1 MAKVIFDGAG
11 EMPELNRITAKKNYA
26 SSSQAHKMGATAMF
40 NDILHYLGKE
50 KYPKLINEVE
60 GQVAVRQHPVY
71 AFQKIPIEGSEGQ
84 YNRKFIGLFTVGPD
98 KGDKNYFGFTNSRI
112 KNRAI
117 RLEGTDHLKGVGFNY
132 PWTVNGVD
140 KIKYNHAE
148 ESLCII
154 TGSDKTKWTKIWEQS
169 VCGDKETEAEIE
181 VYLKEIY
188 KPAYEVAYY
197 NNPLIVGVDMT
208 LNEINNN
215 IEAFGKRRRVKDDR
229 QYSYCEFWIDGE
241 YDIYYLDA
249 QTNKYEKNGINLLS
263 DLGITADEIVGMT
276 IEEKN
281 DLFISRRVARFKEEA
296 KYYFCIDDAVYQLM
310 FLFII
315 VASDNFEKN
324 MYPYIMELL
333 WRFFQDD
340 LDSIFSTDNQ
350 AQNTK
355 KYSAELHDFT
365 DDTKSAYVFKGE
377 DSAFWQLIELAYGD
391 ECKQMGRDIFQA
403 MYDLAPR
410 GTTTME
416 KLMAFFDEY
425 FFNRAQKYFTPSAY
439 NNDTEY
445 SYEEAW
451 NNKEYV
457 ASVDIHPLAQ
467 ALGSQES
474 TERAFLEKRLIYL
487 MSKFSFGGF
496 SSATDTDLGIISVR
510 TQDPQSFTLTPAIDM
525 YPTVLGGQA
534 QSAVATERVMA
545 GQSVT
550 LPAVGGGNT
559 NVYIVGADWLSDIGD
574 LKDLK
579 VDPSSVVTLTISSK
593 RLRRIKVGDE
603 NADSVTSYLG
613 SLSIQKC
620 DSLETIDAR
629 NLQTL
634 VGTVDLSNCPRL
646 VEALFGGSNANAII
660 IAPGSK
666 VEKLQFSDSI
676 TTIDLRNNTF
686 LKDVEITSF
695 AKIRFLRLE
704 NVPIINGFDVLRQA
718 YNTDGQQLENIRII
732 GFTYTGNADD
742 LFMLNNIAEGKDKDG
757 NAHKYGSIDAN
768 GDPDEN
774 SLPVI
779 EGSLHI
785 TESVNRSIYDFVQG
799 AFHALALTADNIV
812 DYFIFADPEV
822 SRIVAE
828 NWGDGFGTTLEQ
840 IEAVTNIGDKFR
852 DNTLIETFDEFG
864 KFINAQAV
872 PTNAFNGATSLK
884 RIDFSN
890 VISLGHKAFWNCYS
904 LNIDDLSLPKLET
917 FGQNVFNGVKI
928 KKVSNLGKITALPDS
943 TSITQNFGDK
953 SVLEEVVLPDT
964 LITIGSHNFRE
975 YTLLQKVVIPNSVTN
990 IRDYAFNNCSI
1001 LQNIDIDFS
1010 NIEYIGVGAFTD
1022 CALFDKDVVF
1032 KNLVSFGNGTHMTG
1046 IFNRTKIKKLIINEG
1061 VSNICGHAI
1070 YDCKEVTLVDFPS
1083 TTTNIGRNCVN
1094 KTPKLEAMICRATT
1108 PPTIDSSSNCTG
1120 SGSNPIYVP
1129 DASVEAYK
1137 TATNWNAHASRIQS
1151 IFYYYGYIDFV
1162 DPAVRDICVANF
1174 DTDGDDVISIEE
1186 AAAVTDIGTL
1196 FKGNTSIT
1204 SFDEF
1209 KYFTGI
1215 TTCPNGAFNGCS
1227 NLESIKLPSSLTAIP
1242 QNFMA
1247 GTAISEIIVPGNC
1260 VSVSGYFTFANCPNL
1275 KRVIFEEG
1283 VKNTGSDTRVFNGS
1297 PVEYLQVP
1305 GTFTQIN
1312 SFTNMSYLKE
1322 VHFTGNSILKNMYFR
1337 SHELIKFTVS
1347 KDSIYKSVDGVLY
1360 SSDGTTLV
1368 RVPSGLTTYHIK
1380 EGTTIIGDYAFYYN
1394 YIEDINIPSTVTDI
1408 HSGVFNNCSIKK
1420 LVIPAN
1426 VLNIGGINLLPL
1438 FKGSDSLKAVI
1449 CLREVPPT
1457 LSNKSAPF
1465 TFDSLVCPIYV
1476 PSASLTSYQEANYW
1490 SKWADNIKPINVAD
1504 TLPDIGSV
1512 AENDLYKIGEVYWK
1526 AEMVDSVLTWVEI

>member
-50 KYPKLINEVE
+50 KYPKLINEVK

-71 AFQKIPIEGSEGQ
+71 AFQKILIEGSEGQ

-112 KNRAI
+112 KDRAI

-132 PWTVNGVD
+132 PWTVNRVD

-181 VYLKEIY
+181 AYLKEIY

-208 LNEINNN
+208 LSEINSN
-215 IEAFGKRRRVKDDR
+215 IEAFGKRRRVKDNR

-263 DLGITADEIVGMT
+263 DLGITADEIAGMT

-281 DLFISRRVARFKEEA
+281 NLFISRRVARFKEEA

-377 DSAFWQLIELAYGD
+377 DSAFWQLIELAYVD

-487 MSKFSFGGF
+487 MSKFGFGGF
-496 SSATDTDLGIISVR
+496 ASATDTDLGIISVR
-510 TQDPQSFTLTPAIDM
+510 TQDPQSFTLTPAIDL

-545 GQSVT
+545 GQPVT

-686 LKDVEITSF
+686 LKDVEITNF

-732 GFTYTGNADD
+732 GFTYTGAADD
-742 LFMLNNIAEGKDKDG
+742 LLMLSNIAEGKDKDG

-779 EGSLHI
+779 EGNLHI
-785 TESVNRSIYDFVQG
+785 TESVNRSTYDFVKS

-812 DYFIFADPEV
+812 DYIIFADPEV
-822 SRIVAE
+822 LRVLLA
-828 NWGDGFGTTLEQ
+828 NGVGADGGITEEQ
-840 IEAVTNIGDKFR
+840 AAAVTSIGTWFKG
-852 DNTLIETFDEFG
+852 NTVIETFDEFG
-864 KFINAQAV
+864 EFTNAQAI
-872 PTNAFNGATSLK
+872 PANAFNGDTALKSINLSKATS
-884 RIDFSN
+884 IGSSTFYN
-890 VISLGHKAFWNCYS
+890 CTSLELEN
-904 LNIDDLSLPKLET
+904 LNLPNLET
-917 FGQNVFNGVKI
+917 LGQNAFYGVKV
-928 KKVSNLGKITALPDS
+928 KKISNLGKITALPTAS
-943 TSITQNFGDK
+943 TSTQNFGDK

-964 LITIGSHNFRE
+964 LTSIPANSFNEYTALTKIEGFDNIATIG
-975 YTLLQKVVIPNSVTN
+975 NSVFKGCNSLSGEINTPSLTSLGQWAFNRTN
-990 IRDYAFNNCSI
+990 ITSFVAPSLTALPNQLNGEGTFHNCVKLKTIHIPLVSTIPSFTFYNCSI
-1001 LQNIDIDFS
+1001 
-1010 NIEYIGVGAFTD
+1010 
-1022 CALFDKDVVF
+1022 
-1032 KNLVSFGNGTHMTG
+1032 
-1046 IFNRTKIKKLIINEG
+1046 EG
-1061 VSNICGHAI
+1061 V
-1070 YDCKEVTLVDFPS
+1070 L
-1083 TTTNIGRNCVN
+1083 
-1094 KTPKLEAMICRATT
+1094 
-1108 PPTIDSSSNCTG
+1108 
-1120 SGSNPIYVP
+1120 
-1129 DASVEAYK
+1129 
-1137 TATNWNAHASRIQS
+1137 
-1151 IFYYYGYIDFV
+1151 
-1162 DPAVRDICVANF
+1162 
-1174 DTDGDDVISIEE
+1174 
-1186 AAAVTDIGTL
+1186 
-1196 FKGNTSIT
+1196 
-1204 SFDEF
+1204 
-1209 KYFTGI
+1209 
-1215 TTCPNGAFNGCS
+1215 
-1227 NLESIKLPSSLTAIP
+1227 NLSA
-1242 QNFMA
+1242 
-1247 GTAISEIIVPGNC
+1247 
-1260 VSVSGYFTFANCPNL
+1260 
-1275 KRVIFEEG
+1275 
-1283 VKNTGSDTRVFNGS
+1283 
-1297 PVEYLQVP
+1297 
-1305 GTFTQIN
+1305 
-1312 SFTNMSYLKE
+1312 
-1322 VHFTGNSILKNMYFR
+1322 
-1337 SHELIKFTVS
+1337 
-1347 KDSIYKSVDGVLY
+1347 
-1360 SSDGTTLV
+1360 
-1368 RVPSGLTTYHIK
+1368 
-1380 EGTTIIGDYAFYYN
+1380 TIIGDRSFYGNKIEHLILSNIEKINGATLDQGAFAN
-1394 YIEDINIPSTVTDI
+1394 NILLKTVDIGVHCLSIGRSDFGLCTSLETFVCRASTPPSL
-1408 HSGVFNNCSIKK
+1408 HSDT
-1420 LVIPAN
+1420 
-1426 VLNIGGINLLPL
+1426 
-1438 FKGSDSLKAVI
+1438 FKGASSSFL
-1449 CLREVPPT
+1449 
-1457 LSNKSAPF
+1457 
-1465 TFDSLVCPIYV
+1465 IYV
-1476 PSASLTSYQEANYW
+1476 PNESVTAYREASVWVNYADRIKPLSEYLILKIEVLNGVVSQTNQLVCKYKGQEVTPLWSVVSDVATISETGILTFSNYGEAVVTATYNEESVSVTYEFISEVDLTSAMEINKAYKTDYSVGGTFTYTLVDSQYTQGWKTIIAGISDRNGIILTGQGGSSTRLYCYIDDSDKVLEVASASRVAQNE
-1490 SKWADNIKPINVAD
+1490 KFPKPSGAVKVIVSFNPAM
-1504 TLPDIGSV
+1504 TNQQLI
-1512 AENDLYKIGEVYWK
+1512 VY
-1526 AEMVDSVLTWVEI
+1526 

>member
-50 KYPKLINEVE
+50 KYPKLINEVK

-112 KNRAI
+112 KDRAI

-181 VYLKEIY
+181 EYLKEVY

-208 LNEINNN
+208 LSEINSN

-241 YDIYYLDA
+241 YDIYYLDT

-263 DLGITADEIVGMT
+263 DLGITADEIAGMT

-496 SSATDTDLGIISVR
+496 GSATDTDLGIISVR
-510 TQDPQSFTLTPAIDM
+510 TQDPQSFTLTPAIDL

-718 YNTDGQQLENIRII
+718 YNTAGQQLENIRII

-742 LFMLNNIAEGKDKDG
+742 LFMLSNIVEGKDKDG

-785 TESVNRSIYDFVQG
+785 TETVNRSTYDFVQE

-822 SRIVAE
+822 SRIVAQ
-828 NWGDGFGTTLEQ
+828 NWGDGTGTTVEQ
-840 IEAVTNIGDKFR
+840 IEAITDIGSVFKG
-852 DNTLIETFDEFG
+852 NTLIKNFDEFS
-864 KFINAQAV
+864 KFTGVQFVSTEAFQDDTFLETIKLPNVTKINHR
-872 PTNAFNGATSLK
+872 AFKNTSNLY
-884 RIDFSN
+884 IELPNTIEF
-890 VISLGHKAFWNCYS
+890 IGEEAFVNS
-904 LNIDDLSLPKLET
+904 KGGTHINLPKLSSLEARSFYKSGFLSIENLGLITKIPNSAYNQGT
-917 FGQNVFNGVKI
+917 FAYMSDLIMVNIPESVVIIGNGAFTNDAKLTNCNIPKNIVIIGDSAFSGCTSLIVENLSYQKLTYIGGYAFLNVVGIVNEVNLPSLEELPTYALKGL
-928 KKVSNLGKITALPDS
+928 KVERITNLGKITFAHQGNGYRETYGIP
-943 TSITQNFGDK
+943 
-953 SVLEEVVLPDT
+953 SVL
-964 LITIGSHNFRE
+964 
-975 YTLLQKVVIPNSVTN
+975 K
-990 IRDYAFNNCSI
+990 SI
-1001 LQNIDIDFS
+1001 
-1010 NIEYIGVGAFTD
+1010 V
-1022 CALFDKDVVF
+1022 
-1032 KNLVSFGNGTHMTG
+1032 
-1046 IFNRTKIKKLIINEG
+1046 
-1061 VSNICGHAI
+1061 
-1070 YDCKEVTLVDFPS
+1070 FPS
-1083 TTTNIGRNCVN
+1083 TLIEVSNYVLTGY
-1094 KTPKLEAMICRATT
+1094 KLLEYIVFNSIT
-1108 PPTIDSSSNCTG
+1108 PPALGGINAFNDTNNC
-1120 SGSNPIYVP
+1120 PIYVP

-1137 TATNWNAHASRIQS
+1137 TATNWNAYASRIQS
-1151 IFYYYGYIDFV
+1151 IFYYLGYIDFV

-1174 DTDGDDVISIEE
+1174 DTDGDGVVSIEE
-1186 AAAVTDIGTL
+1186 AAAVTDIGTI
-1196 FKGNTSIT
+1196 FQGNTQVQT
-1204 SFDEF
+1204 FNEF

-1215 TTCPNGAFNGCS
+1215 TTTS
-1227 NLESIKLPSSLTAIP
+1227 NASKWGSMKEITLPRSITSIP
-1242 QNFMA
+1242 QLTLGYSQLEKITLECECDFRSNATRGSRLKEFA
-1247 GTAISEIIVPGNC
+1247 VNPTNQKYKAI
-1260 VSVSGYFTFANCPNL
+1260 
-1275 KRVIFEEG
+1275 
-1283 VKNTGSDTRVFNGS
+1283 NGS
-1297 PVEYLQVP
+1297 LY
-1305 GTFTQIN
+1305 
-1312 SFTNMSYLKE
+1312 
-1322 VHFTGNSILKNMYFR
+1322 
-1337 SHELIKFTVS
+1337 S
-1347 KDSIYKSVDGVLY
+1347 KDGTILYAVPQFASVVDL
-1360 SSDGTTLV
+1360 SSVTTLK
-1368 RVPSGLTTYHIK
+1368 SNALDNFEGLSELT
-1380 EGTTIIGDYAFYYN
+1380 
-1394 YIEDINIPSTVTDI
+1394 IPSTLTTLESSAMQGIKVNKMIIEGDRNGTTGI
-1408 HSGVFNNCSIKK
+1408 SVANKGIFIFKGKLTLYSNSFQWHSPSAIIFESTEFQPLPNASAFNNSSIAGGTGFIYVQDD
-1420 LVIPAN
+1420 LV
-1426 VLNIGGINLLPL
+1426 
-1438 FKGSDSLKAVI
+1438 D
-1449 CLREVPPT
+1449 T
-1457 LSNKSAPF
+1457 YKSAENWS
-1465 TFDSLVCPIYV
+1465 TY
-1476 PSASLTSYQEANYW
+1476 ASQ
-1490 SKWADNIKPINVAD
+1490 IKP
-1504 TLPDIGSV
+1504 LS
-1512 AENDLYKIGEVYWK
+1512 EY
-1526 AEMVDSVLTWVEI
+1526 VES

>member
-98 KGDKNYFGFTNSRI
+98 KGDKNFFGFTNSRI
-112 KNRAI
+112 KDRAI

-181 VYLKEIY
+181 AYLKELY
-188 KPAYEVAYY
+188 KPAYEVAYH

-208 LNEINNN
+208 LSEINSN
-215 IEAFGKRRRVKDDR
+215 IEAFGKRRRVKDNR

-249 QTNKYEKNGINLLS
+249 QTNKYEKNGINLLY
-263 DLGITADEIVGMT
+263 DLGITADEIAGMT

-281 DLFISRRVARFKEEA
+281 NLFISRRVARFKEEA

-377 DSAFWQLIELAYGD
+377 DSAFWQLIELAYED

-487 MSKFSFGGF
+487 MSKFGFGGF
-496 SSATDTDLGIISVR
+496 ASATDTDLGIISVR
-510 TQDPQSFTLTPAIDM
+510 TQDPQSFTLTPAIDL

-545 GQSVT
+545 GQAVT

-686 LKDVEITSF
+686 LKDVEITNFS
-695 AKIRFLRLE
+695 KIRFLRLE

-732 GFTYTGNADD
+732 GFTYTGVADD
-742 LFMLNNIAEGKDKDG
+742 LFMLSNIAEGKDKDG
-757 NAHKYGSIDAN
+757 NAHNYGSIDAN

-785 TESVNRSIYDFVQG
+785 TESVNRTTLDFVQG

-822 SRIVAE
+822 SRIVAQ
-828 NWGDGFGTTLEQ
+828 NWGDGTGTSLEQ
-840 IEAVTNIGDKFR
+840 IEAIASIGEKFR
-852 DNTLIETFDEFG
+852 GNTLIETFDEFG
-864 KFINAQAV
+864 KFTNAQSI
-872 PTNAFNGATSLK
+872 PKNAFQGDTALRS
-884 RIDFSN
+884 IDLSKAK
-890 VISLGHKAFWNCYS
+890 VIEYWSFYDCSS
-904 LNIDDLSLPKLET
+904 LNFEDLKLPELERIGEHA
-917 FGQNVFNGVKI
+917 FYNVSI
-928 KKVSNLGKITALPDS
+928 KKISDLGKITSLPRGGVNGQ
-943 TSITQNFGDK
+943 TYGKKN
-953 SVLEEVVLPDT
+953 VLEEVVLPDS
-964 LITIGSHNFRE
+964 ITVLPLDAFNSYSSLKRINLENIETFNGACFKDCKSLELELNLPNATGIMFSAFNGCSKIKTFIAPNVTSVNTQAFDKCVSL
-975 YTLLQKVVIPNSVTN
+975 TLLDFTN
-990 IRDYAFNNCSI
+990 LTTIEDSAFRNCSS
-1001 LQNIDIDFS
+1001 LS
-1010 NIEYIGVGAFTD
+1010 AF
-1022 CALFDKDVVF
+1022 
-1032 KNLVSFGNGTHMTG
+1032 
-1046 IFNRTKIKKLIINEG
+1046 
-1061 VSNICGHAI
+1061 
-1070 YDCKEVTLVDFPS
+1070 
-1083 TTTNIGRNCVN
+1083 
-1094 KTPKLEAMICRATT
+1094 ICRATI
-1108 PPTIDSSSNCTG
+1108 PPTLKNISAFGYTNNC
-1120 SGSNPIYVP
+1120 PIYVP

-1137 TATNWNAHASRIQS
+1137 SATNWNRYADRIMS
-1151 IFYYYGYIDFV
+1151 MFYYLGYIDFV

-1174 DTDGDDVISIEE
+1174 DTDGDGVISMEE

-1196 FKGNTSIT
+1196 FENNTSIE

-1209 KYFTGI
+1209 KYFTGVTQTKSAAFQYCRNLKKI
-1215 TTCPNGAFNGCS
+1215 TFPV
-1227 NLESIKLPSSLTAIP
+1227 SLTNIGIFTFRNCPIEEIEIPKNVTSLANQAFFSCDKLKIVKFKNRIPVDNNWFDSCYNITSYQVENNDVIMGKNDCVYSSNELSLYAVPPMKLLTDLSGVVNITSRAFSNNRAIESLIVP
-1242 QNFMA
+1242 ESVTTIGM
-1247 GTAISEIIVPGNC
+1247 TAFQSSYLKKIIIEGKVSFHNLPFYRSKLEVIVFKKDFVISQQLFFRANSLHSIVIEHDSLVSISNDGSLSDTPIANGSGFIYVPGNL
-1260 VSVSGYFTFANCPNL
+1260 VEDYKAAANW
-1275 KRVIFEEG
+1275 
-1283 VKNTGSDTRVFNGS
+1283 S
-1297 PVEYLQVP
+1297 
-1305 GTFTQIN
+1305 
-1312 SFTNMSYLKE
+1312 
-1322 VHFTGNSILKNMYFR
+1322 
-1337 SHELIKFTVS
+1337 
-1347 KDSIYKSVDGVLY
+1347 
-1360 SSDGTTLV
+1360 
-1368 RVPSGLTTYHIK
+1368 TY
-1380 EGTTIIGDYAFYYN
+1380 
-1394 YIEDINIPSTVTDI
+1394 
-1408 HSGVFNNCSIKK
+1408 
-1420 LVIPAN
+1420 AN
-1426 VLNIGGINLLPL
+1426 
-1438 FKGSDSLKAVI
+1438 
-1449 CLREVPPT
+1449 
-1457 LSNKSAPF
+1457 
-1465 TFDSLVCPIYV
+1465 
-1476 PSASLTSYQEANYW
+1476 Q
-1490 SKWADNIKPINVAD
+1490 IKPINVAD
-1504 TLPDIGSV
+1504 ALPDIGSV

-1526 AEMVDSVLTWVEI
+1526 AEMVDNVLTWVEI

>member
-148 ESLCII
+148 ESLCIV
-154 TGSDKTKWTKIWEQS
+154 TGTDKTKWTKIWEQS

-181 VYLKEIY
+181 EYLKEVY

-208 LNEINNN
+208 LSEINAN
-215 IEAFGKRRRVKDDR
+215 IEAFGKLRRVKDDR

-263 DLGITADEIVGMT
+263 DLGITADEIAGMT

-296 KYYFCIDDAVYQLM
+296 KYYFCIDDAVYQLI

-496 SSATDTDLGIISVR
+496 GSATDTDLGIISVR
-510 TQDPQSFTLTPAIDM
+510 TQDPQSFTLTPAIDL

-534 QSAVATERVMA
+534 QSAVAAERVMA
-545 GQSVT
+545 GQPVT

-704 NVPIINGFDVLRQA
+704 NVPIINGFDVLRQT
-718 YNTDGQQLENIRII
+718 YNTAGQQLENIRII

-742 LFMLNNIAEGKDKDG
+742 LFMLSNIAEGKDKDG

-785 TESVNRSIYDFVQG
+785 TESVNRSTYDFVQE

-812 DYFIFADPEV
+812 DYVIFADLEV

-828 NWGDGFGTTLEQ
+828 NWGDGNGTTIEQ
-840 IEAVTNIGDKFR
+840 IEAVKSFNKQFSGSTIKTFNEFEYFTGLTGLGIDFYNISTLESIKLPYTVKQLVSSNTIGSFKNCVNLKYLNL
-852 DNTLIETFDEFG
+852 DNVDEFG
-864 KFINAQAV
+864 RAVCQYCYKLEDIVGLSVNCKTVSQEAFHSCSKLGTIINVENVNAFGPSCFYSCSNLRITGKINA
-872 PTNAFNGATSLK
+872 TSIGISAFDGC
-884 RIDFSN
+884 SN
-890 VISLGHKAFWNCYS
+890 IEGH
-904 LNIDDLSLPKLET
+904 LE
-917 FGQNVFNGVKI
+917 
-928 KKVSNLGKITALPDS
+928 
-943 TSITQNFGDK
+943 ITQNAAIGD
-953 SVLEEVVLPDT
+953 
-964 LITIGSHNFRE
+964 G
-975 YTLLQKVVIPNSVTN
+975 
-990 IRDYAFNNCSI
+990 AFKGCSI
-1001 LQNIDIDFS
+1001 SSVSMPLVETLTNTF
-1010 NIEYIGVGAFTD
+1010 NG
-1022 CALFDKDVVF
+1022 CANLTQVYMPSVKEF
-1032 KNLVSFGNGTHMTG
+1032 KASSFGGVFHNCTELENVELPNLEKIGAG
-1046 IFNRTKIKKLIINEG
+1046 SVSGGGQFKGTKIKYLNLPKIVE
-1061 VSNICGHAI
+1061 VSYAAFRSNITEFVFGDTCTTIAGESFKGNVAT
-1070 YDCKEVTLVDFPS
+1070 TLVCKAVLPPS
-1083 TTTNIGRNCVN
+1083 LSSANLGTTMN
-1094 KTPKLEAMICRATT
+1094 A
-1108 PPTIDSSSNCTG
+1108 
-1120 SGSNPIYVP
+1120 IYVP

-1137 TATNWNAHASRIQS
+1137 NATNWNIYAS
-1151 IFYYYGYIDFV
+1151 
-1162 DPAVRDICVANF
+1162 
-1174 DTDGDDVISIEE
+1174 
-1186 AAAVTDIGTL
+1186 
-1196 FKGNTSIT
+1196 K
-1204 SFDEF
+1204 
-1209 KYFTGI
+1209 
-1215 TTCPNGAFNGCS
+1215 
-1227 NLESIKLPSSLTAIP
+1227 
-1242 QNFMA
+1242 
-1247 GTAISEIIVPGNC
+1247 
-1260 VSVSGYFTFANCPNL
+1260 
-1275 KRVIFEEG
+1275 
-1283 VKNTGSDTRVFNGS
+1283 
-1297 PVEYLQVP
+1297 
-1305 GTFTQIN
+1305 
-1312 SFTNMSYLKE
+1312 
-1322 VHFTGNSILKNMYFR
+1322 
-1337 SHELIKFTVS
+1337 
-1347 KDSIYKSVDGVLY
+1347 
-1360 SSDGTTLV
+1360 
-1368 RVPSGLTTYHIK
+1368 
-1380 EGTTIIGDYAFYYN
+1380 
-1394 YIEDINIPSTVTDI
+1394 
-1408 HSGVFNNCSIKK
+1408 
-1420 LVIPAN
+1420 
-1426 VLNIGGINLLPL
+1426 
-1438 FKGSDSLKAVI
+1438 
-1449 CLREVPPT
+1449 
-1457 LSNKSAPF
+1457 
-1465 TFDSLVCPIYV
+1465 
-1476 PSASLTSYQEANYW
+1476 
-1490 SKWADNIKPINVAD
+1490 IKP
-1504 TLPDIGSV
+1504 LS
-1512 AENDLYKIGEVYWK
+1512 EY
-1526 AEMVDSVLTWVEI
+1526 VES

>member
-50 KYPKLINEVE
+50 KYPKLINEVK

-71 AFQKIPIEGSEGQ
+71 AFQKILIEGSEGQ

-112 KNRAI
+112 KDRAI

-132 PWTVNGVD
+132 PWTVNGID

-169 VCGDKETEAEIE
+169 VCGDKKTEAEIE
-181 VYLKEIY
+181 AYLKEVY

-208 LNEINNN
+208 LSEINGN
-215 IEAFGKRRRVKDDR
+215 IEAFGKRRRLKDDR

-263 DLGITADEIVGMT
+263 DLGITADEIAGMT

-377 DSAFWQLIELAYGD
+377 DSAFWQLIELAYVD

-496 SSATDTDLGIISVR
+496 GSATDTDLGIISVR
-510 TQDPQSFTLTPAIDM
+510 TQDPQSFTLTPAIDL

-545 GQSVT
+545 GQPVT

-686 LKDVEITSF
+686 LKDVEITNF

-718 YNTDGQQLENIRII
+718 YNTVGQQLENIRII

-742 LFMLNNIAEGKDKDG
+742 LFMLSNIAEGKDKDG

-785 TESVNRSIYDFVQG
+785 TESVNRSTYDFVQE

-822 SRIVAE
+822 SRIVAQ
-828 NWGDGFGTTLEQ
+828 NWGDGVGTTLEQ
-840 IEAVTNIGDKFR
+840 IQAVTSIGTWFKG
-852 DNTLIETFDEFG
+852 NTTIERFDEFE
-864 KFINAQAV
+864 KFTGVTFLGTSTNSTSGGAFVGCNSLQSIKMPPTVTHLRPGAFSDCTSLTSVGNLKHVEQIDLYAFSNCAIEGELDLSGLTGRIGYAAFANCKISKILSMGNATGTNKSNMTSTGVFYNCTQLQSV
-872 PTNAFNGATSLK
+872 DIPKTFTFIGNYTFYNCTSLEIEDLNLPNLETLGQNAF
-884 RIDFSN
+884 
-890 VISLGHKAFWNCYS
+890 Y
-904 LNIDDLSLPKLET
+904 
-917 FGQNVFNGVKI
+917 GVKI
-928 KKVSNLGKITALPDS
+928 KKISNLGKITALPNAQYAD
-943 TSITQNFGDK
+943 QNFGDK

-964 LITIGSHNFRE
+964 LTS
-975 YTLLQKVVIPNSVTN
+975 IPN
-990 IRDYAFNNCSI
+990 YAFNNYSALNSLVIPKNVTVIGTQAFNGTHIGGEVDLPILTSLGQWAFKGTNITSFVAPSLTTLPNQLNGEGTFNNCVKLKTIHIPLVSTIKSLTFYNCSI
-1001 LQNIDIDFS
+1001 EGVLNLSATIIEDRAFYGNKIEHLILS
-1010 NIEYIGVGAFTD
+1010 NIENIKGATINQGAFANNILLKTVDIGVQ
-1022 CALFDKDVVF
+1022 CL
-1032 KNLVSFGNGTHMTG
+1032 S
-1046 IFNRTKIKKLIINEG
+1046 
-1061 VSNICGHAI
+1061 
-1070 YDCKEVTLVDFPS
+1070 
-1083 TTTNIGRNCVN
+1083 IGRSDFGLC
-1094 KTPKLEAMICRATT
+1094 TSLETFICRAST
-1108 PPTIDSSSNCTG
+1108 PPSLHSETFKGASSDFL
-1120 SGSNPIYVP
+1120 IYVP
-1129 DASVEAYK
+1129 DASVTAYREAS
-1137 TATNWNAHASRIQS
+1137 NWSA
-1151 IFYYYGYIDFV
+1151 
-1162 DPAVRDICVANF
+1162 
-1174 DTDGDDVISIEE
+1174 
-1186 AAAVTDIGTL
+1186 
-1196 FKGNTSIT
+1196 
-1204 SFDEF
+1204 
-1209 KYFTGI
+1209 
-1215 TTCPNGAFNGCS
+1215 
-1227 NLESIKLPSSLTAIP
+1227 
-1242 QNFMA
+1242 
-1247 GTAISEIIVPGNC
+1247 
-1260 VSVSGYFTFANCPNL
+1260 
-1275 KRVIFEEG
+1275 
-1283 VKNTGSDTRVFNGS
+1283 
-1297 PVEYLQVP
+1297 
-1305 GTFTQIN
+1305 
-1312 SFTNMSYLKE
+1312 
-1322 VHFTGNSILKNMYFR
+1322 
-1337 SHELIKFTVS
+1337 
-1347 KDSIYKSVDGVLY
+1347 
-1360 SSDGTTLV
+1360 
-1368 RVPSGLTTYHIK
+1368 
-1380 EGTTIIGDYAFYYN
+1380 YA
-1394 YIEDINIPSTVTDI
+1394 E
-1408 HSGVFNNCSIKK
+1408 K
-1420 LVIPAN
+1420 
-1426 VLNIGGINLLPL
+1426 
-1438 FKGSDSLKAVI
+1438 
-1449 CLREVPPT
+1449 
-1457 LSNKSAPF
+1457 
-1465 TFDSLVCPIYV
+1465 
-1476 PSASLTSYQEANYW
+1476 
-1490 SKWADNIKPINVAD
+1490 IKPLSEY
-1504 TLPDIGSV
+1504 T
-1512 AENDLYKIGEVYWK
+1512 E
-1526 AEMVDSVLTWVEI
+1526 

>member
-50 KYPKLINEVE
+50 KYPKLINEV
-60 GQVAVRQHPVY
+60 GGRVAVRQHPVY

-112 KNRAI
+112 KDRAI

-132 PWTVNGVD
+132 PWIVNGVD

-148 ESLCII
+148 ESLCIV

-169 VCGDKETEAEIE
+169 VCGNKETEAEIE
-181 VYLKEIY
+181 AYLKEVY
-188 KPAYEVAYY
+188 KPAYEVAYH

-208 LNEINNN
+208 LSEINSN
-215 IEAFGKRRRVKDDR
+215 IEAFGKRRRVKDNR

-263 DLGITADEIVGMT
+263 DLGITADEIAGMT

-281 DLFISRRVARFKEEA
+281 NLFISKRVARFKEEA
-296 KYYFCIDDAVYQLM
+296 KYYFCIDDAIYQLM

-377 DSAFWQLIELAYGD
+377 DSAFWQLIELAYED

-403 MYDLAPR
+403 MYDLAPK

-496 SSATDTDLGIISVR
+496 GSATDTDLGIISVR
-510 TQDPQSFTLTPAIDM
+510 TQDPQSFTLTPAIDL

-534 QSAVATERVMA
+534 QSAVATERVIA
-545 GQSVT
+545 GQPVT

-603 NADSVTSYLG
+603 NPDSVTSYLG

-686 LKDVEITSF
+686 LKDVEITNF

-732 GFTYTGNADD
+732 GFTYTGVADD
-742 LFMLNNIAEGKDKDG
+742 LFMLSNIAEGKDKDG

-774 SLPVI
+774 SLPII

-785 TESVNRSIYDFVQG
+785 TESVNRTTYDFVQG

-812 DYFIFADPEV
+812 DYVIFADPEV

-828 NWGDGFGTTLEQ
+828 NWGDDTGTTVEQ
-840 IEAVTNIGDKFR
+840 IEAIADIGTKFAN
-852 DNTLIETFDEFG
+852 NTLIETFDEL
-864 KFINAQAV
+864 KDLKNVQSLSSNAFSNC
-872 PTNAFNGATSLK
+872 TNLKSIDLSNIKVFNGTYYTQGTFNGCTSLQDIGSLENLEVISPSAFNGCANLVQD
-884 RIDFSN
+884 I
-890 VISLGHKAFWNCYS
+890 YM
-904 LNIDDLSLPKLET
+904 PKLKHFYTNQT
-917 FGQNVFNGVKI
+917 FTNSGITKFEALNVESSERANNTGAGVFQNCLNLKHIVINKI
-928 KKVSNLGKITALPDS
+928 INTGSDFASGC
-943 TSITQNFGDK
+943 K
-953 SVLEEVVLPDT
+953 SLEEV
-964 LITIGSHNFRE
+964 TIGE
-975 YTLLQKVVIPNSVTN
+975 CTVIGNSTFKDCIN
-990 IRDYAFNNCSI
+990 LKSF
-1001 LQNIDIDFS
+1001 DFS
-1010 NIEYIGVGAFTD
+1010 TTLTIDNNAFAGCSKMVIKNTDKIQSVGMRSFEKCDAIEEINFPSLLSINRSCFSSAKNIKRITNLGTVTTLSAYEFDSGGITCAILEYIEYPETIT
-1022 CALFDKDVVF
+1022 
-1032 KNLVSFGNGTHMTG
+1032 NLGQYTYGQNRRTLNGS
-1046 IFNRTKIKKLIINEG
+1046 LI
-1061 VSNICGHAI
+1061 
-1070 YDCKEVTLVDFPS
+1070 CKA
-1083 TTTNIGRNCVN
+1083 
-1094 KTPKLEAMICRATT
+1094 KT
-1108 PPTIDSSSNCTG
+1108 PPTCQWHSFPNGTY
-1120 SGSNPIYVP
+1120 PIYVP

-1151 IFYYYGYIDFV
+1151 IFYYLGYIDFV

-1174 DTDGDDVISIEE
+1174 DTDADGVVSMEE
-1186 AAAVTDIGTL
+1186 AAAVTDIGSL
-1196 FKGNTSIT
+1196 FKNNTSIE

-1209 KYFTGI
+1209 KYFENVNLTGNSFNGCKLKRITLPNI
-1215 TTCPNGAFNGCS
+1215 TTIPYNSFANSGLISIELPSSVTSVGSQAFQGSSNLVEVVFKGNTPPQINAFLSCNNLKVIKPHGSNESSFKTLNDNLYSYDGKILYAVPFGNDVLETDSVETIYDNAFRAYSGGTTSLNFASVTNIKRDAFNGSKIQKITLSKECT
-1227 NLESIKLPSSLTAIP
+1227 L
-1242 QNFMA
+1242 
-1247 GTAISEIIVPGNC
+1247 GD
-1260 VSVSGYFTFANCPNL
+1260 YTFANSSL
-1275 KRVIFEEG
+1275 EVL
-1283 VKNTGSDTRVFNGS
+1283 VANG
-1297 PVEYLQVP
+1297 
-1305 GTFTQIN
+1305 
-1312 SFTNMSYLKE
+1312 
-1322 VHFTGNSILKNMYFR
+1322 
-1337 SHELIKFTVS
+1337 IKAIPYECFASS
-1347 KDSIYKSVDGVLY
+1347 K
-1360 SSDGTTLV
+1360 
-1368 RVPSGLTTYHIK
+1368 LT
-1380 EGTTIIGDYAFYYN
+1380 
-1394 YIEDINIPSTVTDI
+1394 S
-1408 HSGVFNNCSIKK
+1408 
-1420 LVIPAN
+1420 L
-1426 VLNIGGINLLPL
+1426 VLNFDYIAKL
-1438 FKGSDSLKAVI
+1438 SYVASLRNTPIANG
-1449 CLREVPPT
+1449 T
-1457 LSNKSAPF
+1457 GY
-1465 TFDSLVCPIYV
+1465 IYV
-1476 PSASLTSYQEANYW
+1476 PDNLVEDYKVAANW
-1490 SKWADNIKPINVAD
+1490 STYANQIKP
-1504 TLPDIGSV
+1504 LS
-1512 AENDLYKIGEVYWK
+1512 EY
-1526 AEMVDSVLTWVEI
+1526 VES

>member
-181 VYLKEIY
+181 AYLKEVY

-208 LNEINNN
+208 LSEINNN

-263 DLGITADEIVGMT
+263 DLGITADEITGMT

-377 DSAFWQLIELAYGD
+377 DSAFWQLIELAYVD

-496 SSATDTDLGIISVR
+496 GSATDTDLGIISVR
-510 TQDPQSFTLTPAIDM
+510 TQDPQSFTLTPAIDL

-534 QSAVATERVMA
+534 QSAVATKRVMA
-545 GQSVT
+545 GQPVT

-742 LFMLNNIAEGKDKDG
+742 LFMLSNIAEGKDKDG

-768 GDPDEN
+768 GDPVEN

-779 EGSLHI
+779 EGNLHI
-785 TESVNRSIYDFVQG
+785 TEAVNRVTYDFVKG
-799 AFHALALTADNIV
+799 VFHALALTADNIV

-828 NWGDGFGTTLEQ
+828 NWGDGTGTSLEQ
-840 IEAVTNIGDKFR
+840 IEAITDIGTKFSG
-852 DNTLIETFDEFG
+852 NTLIETFDELE
-864 KFINAQAV
+864 KFKKVNNIGSY
-872 PTNAFNGATSLK
+872 AFKGDSNLKSVKSDNVTSLGEGVFRNCPELIEVSFPNLTEASRGGQGFARESPK
-884 RIDFSN
+884 LEKINVSKLAYLMNGMFSMLSSLKELKWDNINCTKLPTSIFQQCGLEADIYLPNLEIIEGSYNFNYSKINN
-890 VISLGHKAFWNCYS
+890 VISLGKITKVTSNCFEGTS
-904 LNIDDLSLPKLET
+904 NLNEVHFPTTLTDLSANDIFVNSAVQKITGLDNVTKIGNSFIRQCTRIKTLELGSKLESIGEYMLAS
-917 FGQNVFNGVKI
+917 FGQ
-928 KKVSNLGKITALPDS
+928 TPPP
-943 TSITQNFGDK
+943 
-953 SVLEEVVLPDT
+953 LET
-964 LITIGSHNFRE
+964 LII
-975 YTLLQKVVIPNSVTN
+975 KAPIPPQIISNTFWGNS
-990 IRDYAFNNCSI
+990 
-1001 LQNIDIDFS
+1001 L
-1010 NIEYIGVGAFTD
+1010 GV
-1022 CALFDKDVVF
+1022 
-1032 KNLVSFGNGTHMTG
+1032 
-1046 IFNRTKIKKLIINEG
+1046 
-1061 VSNICGHAI
+1061 
-1070 YDCKEVTLVDFPS
+1070 CK
-1083 TTTNIGRNCVN
+1083 
-1094 KTPKLEAMICRATT
+1094 
-1108 PPTIDSSSNCTG
+1108 
-1120 SGSNPIYVP
+1120 IYVP

-1137 TATNWNAHASRIQS
+1137 TATNWVN
-1151 IFYYYGYIDFV
+1151 
-1162 DPAVRDICVANF
+1162 
-1174 DTDGDDVISIEE
+1174 
-1186 AAAVTDIGTL
+1186 
-1196 FKGNTSIT
+1196 
-1204 SFDEF
+1204 
-1209 KYFTGI
+1209 
-1215 TTCPNGAFNGCS
+1215 
-1227 NLESIKLPSSLTAIP
+1227 
-1242 QNFMA
+1242 
-1247 GTAISEIIVPGNC
+1247 
-1260 VSVSGYFTFANCPNL
+1260 
-1275 KRVIFEEG
+1275 
-1283 VKNTGSDTRVFNGS
+1283 
-1297 PVEYLQVP
+1297 
-1305 GTFTQIN
+1305 
-1312 SFTNMSYLKE
+1312 
-1322 VHFTGNSILKNMYFR
+1322 
-1337 SHELIKFTVS
+1337 
-1347 KDSIYKSVDGVLY
+1347 
-1360 SSDGTTLV
+1360 
-1368 RVPSGLTTYHIK
+1368 
-1380 EGTTIIGDYAFYYN
+1380 YA
-1394 YIEDINIPSTVTDI
+1394 D
-1408 HSGVFNNCSIKK
+1408 
-1420 LVIPAN
+1420 
-1426 VLNIGGINLLPL
+1426 
-1438 FKGSDSLKAVI
+1438 
-1449 CLREVPPT
+1449 R
-1457 LSNKSAPF
+1457 
-1465 TFDSLVCPIYV
+1465 
-1476 PSASLTSYQEANYW
+1476 
-1490 SKWADNIKPINVAD
+1490 IKP
-1504 TLPDIGSV
+1504 LS
-1512 AENDLYKIGEVYWK
+1512 EY
-1526 AEMVDSVLTWVEI
+1526 VEE